1 MTEAD
6 VVITDYLLAGES
18 ILFAWL
24 LSRLPSIESD
34 VRDPFVV
41 FFLATGV
48 GSLAGG
54 TVHGFFL
61 SGSSLVGV
69 ALWRAAL
76 LSIGVA
82 ALCGW
87 VIGARLLFGRRTARA
102 IRLVATVESIVYAIV
117 IVGLND
123 SFWVAVANYLP
134 PTVFLMV
141 ALAVGYRATRE
152 PGTAIGMVGF
162 ASTMLAAAIQQLRV
176 AVHPLYFNHNA
187 LYHAIQAAALFMI
200 FRSARA
206 LVQSCEEAVL

>member
-6 VVITDYLLAGES
+6 VVMTDYLLAGES
-18 ILFAWL
+18 ILLAWL
-24 LSRLPSIESD
+24 LSRLPSISD
-34 VRDPFVV
+34 LRDPFVV
-41 FFLATGV
+41 FFLATGI

-69 ALWRAAL
+69 VLWRAAL

-87 VIGARLLFGRRTARA
+87 IIGARLLFGLRTARA
-102 IRLVATVESIVYAIV
+102 IRAGATVESIVYAVV
-117 IVGLND
+117 IVGMND
-123 SFWVAVANYLP
+123 SFWVVVANYLP

-141 ALAVGYRATRE
+141 ALAVAYRSTRA
-152 PGTAIGMVGF
+152 PAMAIGVAGF

-176 AVHPLYFNHNA
+176 AVHPRYFNHNA

-206 LVQSCEEAVL
+206 LVQTREEAVL